1 MVNAV
6 SNNSDEK
13 EFWENVETQF
23 EEKVQDFSKTLN
35 IAIIGKVSSGKSS
48 LINALL
54 KLSRKKAIAQV
65 GAEAGVTT
73 KLKILR
79 LDERVRLIDSPGL
92 DDVRAENSQ
101 ITREFLKHIDV
112 GILVVTGAADA
123 SQKRYLDDLRSHC
136 ESVFV
141 VLNKIDEW
149 DRLAPLALEKVVNQ
163 WKQVLQIEKIYPVCA
178 FGYDADTPPNTPLD
192 IRGVYGLREDIEI
205 FLGSKGKDL
214 LLARHMGE
222 KKSYAIGIIAT
233 ALVAVAVQ
241 AFIPGSAAY
250 IAATQASAIVAL
262 AYLYTG
268 EILSSKASF
277 ALLPAFASE
286 AVGTTLFL
294 WVKSFLPPTGIVDV
308 AAAVIAVSITLAI
321 LATVN
326 SILAS
331 GAKLEEEEFL
341 KSKFRT
347 YRTQAETALKGLAL
361 TDLKDL
367 PSLKAIIEKFI

>member
-1 MVNAV
+1 
-6 SNNSDEK
+6 
-13 EFWENVETQF
+13 
-23 EEKVQDFSKTLN
+23 
-35 IAIIGKVSSGKSS
+35 
-48 LINALL
+48 
-54 KLSRKKAIAQV
+54 
-65 GAEAGVTT
+65 VTT

-149 DRLAPLALEKVVNQ
+149 DRLAPSALEKVVNQ

-262 AYLYTG
+262 TYLYTG
-268 EILSSKASF
+268 EILSSKASLG
-277 ALLPAFASE
+277 LLPIFASE
-286 AVGTTLFL
+286 TVITTLFL
-294 WVKSFLPPTGIVDV
+294 WVKSFLPPTGIADV
-308 AAAVIAVSITLAI
+308 AAAILAVSVTLAI

-331 GAKLEEEEFL
+331 GAKLEEEELL

-347 YRTQAETALKGLAL
+347 YRRQAETALKGLAL